1 MRTRWIPRKTT
12 RETRIH
18 SDFPRVFLKALY
30 KVLDVAQLF
39 QQGGADDLGER
50 LIQLG
55 IFVTC
60 DLNLIVLV
68 LAQKVHAAVQ
78 LSLIHI

>member
-1 MRTRWIPRKTT
+1 MQHPLDSQKKQRGKPESIL
-12 RETRIH
+12 I
-18 SDFPRVFLKALY
+18 SLAFFLKALY

-60 DLNLIVLV
+60 I
-68 LAQKVHAAVQ
+68 
-78 LSLIHI
+78 